1 MNPHVGRMRLPS
13 CQANSAG
20 ATAMRGFALFSLVVG
35 LLALAGADASAQ
47 QYSLVGN
54 WQGAASFGGLPV
66 TSNAILR
73 ADGSFSMLAESQP
86 GLSFNVVGNYTVI
99 PAQQTTTAEDFSLFQ
114 RKVPGMFFFLGVT
127 PPGADPRTVAPNH
140 SARFFAD
147 EAALVPGMRALSNLA
162 VDFLFGGAG
171 KAATSDGS
179 Q

>member
-99 PAQQTTTAEDFSLFQ
+99 PAQQTIRFVNRDWSPKEQCMLGMDFQMHCTA
-114 RKVPGMFFFLGVT
+114 
-127 PPGADPRTVAPNH
+127 
-140 SARFFAD
+140 
-147 EAALVPGMRALSNLA
+147 LA
-162 VDFLFGGAG
+162 VPPTLDVQYRFGSADVVVVQSPSLTVGPV
-171 KAATSDGS
+171 
-179 Q
+179 QYQRIR